1 MTVERTRAGL
11 AAARARGRMGGRPRK
26 MDRAAITMAM
36 AAIMSDPTAKASEVA
51 RARYALFAAYS
62 YPDS

>member
-1 MTVERTRAGL
+1 
-11 AAARARGRMGGRPRK
+11 